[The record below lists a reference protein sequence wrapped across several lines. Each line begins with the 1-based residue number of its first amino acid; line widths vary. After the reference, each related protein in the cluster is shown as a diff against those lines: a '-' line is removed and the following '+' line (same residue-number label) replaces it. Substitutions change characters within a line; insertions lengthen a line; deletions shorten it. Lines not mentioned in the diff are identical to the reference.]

1 MPPEIVNP
9 DIDALTPESTRNT
22 PLALLP
28 LIVTPPDGPVIVW
41 SPLVLLRVSWLDNV
55 IVSAVPPEAN
65 SIVLAPVVE
74 FAEAIAWRK
83 SDSPVTGVS
92 V

>member
-1 MPPEIVNP
+1 M
-9 DIDALTPESTRNT
+9 
-22 PLALLP
+22 
-28 LIVTPPDGPVIVW
+28 IVW

-83 SDSPVTGVS
+83 SVSPVTGVS